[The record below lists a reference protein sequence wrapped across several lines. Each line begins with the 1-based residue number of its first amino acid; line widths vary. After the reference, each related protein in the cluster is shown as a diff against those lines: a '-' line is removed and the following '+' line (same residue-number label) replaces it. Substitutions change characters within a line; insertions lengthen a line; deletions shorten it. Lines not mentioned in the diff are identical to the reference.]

1 MMKNKSLLTI
11 AAFGVVLC
19 APMATA
25 DEARTGVT
33 GSRIKQLPAISVQD
47 PTADKA
53 LVNADNSDLDAEL
66 QAILAEAEAAENAA
80 E

>member
-1 MMKNKSLLTI
+1 MKTKSLLAI
-11 AAFGVVLC
+11 AGLGAVLF

-25 DEARTGVT
+25 DDAQRGVT

-47 PTADKA
+47 PTAEKK

-66 QAILAEAEAAENAA
+66 QAILAEVEAAESAA